1 MHGFGTILEK
11 GINMN
16 RKRLKSQL
24 IYDEGVRS
32 SAYKDS
38 EGYLTIG
45 VGRLIDENKGGKLS
59 ADEIEYLLDNDI
71 DKVINQTIREFAWY
85 DDLSEIR
92 QEVLLNMIFN
102 LGLGGVKKFKNMI
115 TALKRHD
122 WEDAA
127 REMLD
132 SKWSGQV
139 GQRAIRLSEAMRTDT
154 WSS

>member
-1 MHGFGTILEK
+1 
-11 GINMN
+11 MN
-16 RKRLKSQL
+16 RKRLKNQL

-71 DKVINQTIREFAWY
+71 DKVINQTIREFDWY
-85 DDLSEIR
+85 DDLSDIR
-92 QEVLLNMIFN
+92 QEVILNMIFN
-102 LGLGGVKKFKNMI
+102 LGLGGMKKFKNMI
-115 TALKRHD
+115 TALKRHN
-122 WEDAA
+122 WEDAS

>member
-1 MHGFGTILEK
+1 
-11 GINMN
+11 MN
-16 RKRLKSQL
+16 RKRLKNQL

-71 DKVINQTIREFAWY
+71 DKVINQTIREFDWY
-85 DDLSEIR
+85 DDLSDIR
-92 QEVLLNMIFN
+92 QEVILNMIFN
-102 LGLGGVKKFKNMI
+102 LGLGGMKKFKNMI

-122 WEDAA
+122 WEDAS

-139 GQRAIRLSEAMRTDT
+139 GQRAIRLSEAMRTDA
-154 WSS
+154 WGS

>member
-1 MHGFGTILEK
+1 
-11 GINMN
+11 MN
-16 RKRLKSQL
+16 RQRLRNQL

-32 SAYKDS
+32 SAYQDS
-38 EGYLTIG
+38 EDLWTIG
-45 VGRLIDENKGGKLS
+45 VGRLIDEKKGGKLS

-71 DKVINQTIREFAWY
+71 DKIINQTTREFDWY
-85 DDLSEIR
+85 YDLSEIR
-92 QEVLLNMIFN
+92 KEVILNMAFN
-102 LGLGGVKKFKNMI
+102 LGIGGVKKFKNMI
-115 TALKRHD
+115 GALKRHD

-154 WSS
+154 WSA

>member
-1 MHGFGTILEK
+1 
-11 GINMN
+11 MN
-16 RKRLKSQL
+16 RKRLRSQL

-32 SAYKDS
+32 SAYTDS

-71 DKVINQTIREFAWY
+71 DKVINQTIREFDWY
-85 DDLSEIR
+85 QDLTEIR
-92 QEVLLNMIFN
+92 KEVILNMVFN
-102 LGLGGVKKFKNMI
+102 LGIGGVKKFKMMTN
-115 TALKRHD
+115 ALKRHD
-122 WEDAA
+122 WNEAA

-139 GQRAIRLSEAMRTDT
+139 GQRAIRLSEAMRTDS
-154 WSS
+154 WNA